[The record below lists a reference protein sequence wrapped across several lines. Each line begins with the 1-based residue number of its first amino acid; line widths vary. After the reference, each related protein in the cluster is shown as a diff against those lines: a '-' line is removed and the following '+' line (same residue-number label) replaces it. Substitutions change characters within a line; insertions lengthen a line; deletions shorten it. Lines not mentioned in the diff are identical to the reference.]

1 MVAAVPTL
9 APTPA
14 YDNDIVYECMPCI
27 RIYKNCVQ
35 HYFSSEFFIG
45 AAAIGVASCDR
56 VISLEVSTRLYP
68 PHRQY
73 DNTKLPVLVYYH
85 GGRFCLG
92 SAFNPTFH
100 AYFNNL
106 AMFIG
111 FLVIIVEYHL
121 TREHPIPAAY
131 TDSWDALAC
140 VVSHVTPG
148 VAAGFEPWLANHAGF
163 ACWFHFDCPVE
174 YLA

>member
-9 APTPA
+9 APAPA

-27 RIYKNCVQ
+27 CIYKNCV
-35 HYFSSEFFIG
+35 HRYFGSEFFI
-45 AAAIGVASCDR
+45 AAAATGVASCDS

-68 PHRQY
+68 TPRIAQG

-85 GGRFCLG
+85 DGGFCLG

-100 AYFNNL
+100 DYFNNL
-106 AMFIG
+106 VVFVGI
-111 FLVIIVEYHL
+111 LIIIVEYRL

-140 VVSHVTPG
+140 VVSHAAPG
-148 VAAGFEPWLANHAGF
+148 VAAGFEPWLANHANF
-163 ACWFHFDCPVE
+163 ARW
-174 YLA
+174 Y